1 MMIFSC
7 MNHQKRNLT
16 RLSKTLEFPQF
27 PHGVAQHSRAS
38 NAKGK
43 LKKVLN
49 VYKENI
55 SAVYVSQIEIEEPFP
70 IYNRYQEWSWGA
82 WQTACCYD
90 GEISHRFKYKKKKK
104 NANIDF
110 ASWFL
115 ITKVLFWILW
125 NFRVLNSI
133 CKRTEAKKGNTCTIC
148 PERN

>member
-49 VYKENI
+49 VCKENI

-70 IYNRYQEWSWGA
+70 IYNRYQE
-82 WQTACCYD
+82 
-90 GEISHRFKYKKKKK
+90 
-104 NANIDF
+104 
-110 ASWFL
+110 
-115 ITKVLFWILW
+115 
-125 NFRVLNSI
+125 
-133 CKRTEAKKGNTCTIC
+133 
-148 PERN
+148 